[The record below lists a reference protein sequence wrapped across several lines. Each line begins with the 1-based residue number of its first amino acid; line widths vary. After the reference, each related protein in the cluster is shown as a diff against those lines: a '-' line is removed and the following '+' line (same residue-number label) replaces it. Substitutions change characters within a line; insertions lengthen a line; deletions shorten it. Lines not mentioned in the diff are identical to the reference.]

1 MKGGQLALSRSGP
14 PRLAQSGQA
23 ALEFSLVVLIF
34 LGLLAAILEGAR
46 LATSYFA
53 LSDAAREG
61 GRAGVY
67 RPTADTPA
75 STIDANIRAKVRQT
89 LPAWITI
96 PDTDIVICRH
106 VSPSAAITDAC
117 DSSGFK
123 RGSVVDV
130 TVQWT
135 FGFLAFP
142 SGWLGQTT
150 KPLTGYHRAEI
161 E

>member
-1 MKGGQLALSRSGP
+1 MRGRLVALLRSG

-23 ALEFSLVVLIF
+23 ALEFSLVILIF

-53 LSDAAREG
+53 LSDAARGG
-61 GRAGVY
+61 GRAGVSR
-67 RPTADTPA
+67 RPADLPA
-75 STIDANIRAKVRQT
+75 STIDANVRTKVRQT

-96 PDTDIVICRH
+96 PDADIVICRH
-106 VSPSAAITDAC
+106 VSSSAAITDAC

-150 KPLTGYHRAEI
+150 
-161 E
+161 